1 MFIVRRIPA
10 TCAQSLTLRF
20 SCLQNFGSQSCTV
33 SGTNDCL
40 ALCLCCCSLF
50 VLDCHR
56 MQTFTGCL
64 VTQLAD
70 FSPAACYLHNWSCE
84 VLLLVLLWIGLCDGS
99 EILGML
105 LDSPESL
112 HIHLSGI
119 HYAYRDVQNQTRR
132 YPVEQLTC
140 PVLSRGRQC
149 NVHNPLFSVCWE
161 LGSVFFTEL
170 NARTYVGCP
179 ISSGIWRFRISYVF
193 HPSSVWG
200 QTLVHCIVWCC
211 NQNGI

>member
-20 SCLQNFGSQSCTV
+20 SCLKNFGLQSCTV

-70 FSPAACYLHNWSCE
+70 FSPAACYLHSWSCE
-84 VLLLVLLWIGLCDGS
+84 VLLLVLLWIGLCDGSEILGMLLDSLLWIGLCDGS

-140 PVLSRGRQC
+140 PVLSRGRMQR
-149 NVHNPLFSVCWE
+149 P
-161 LGSVFFTEL
+161 
-170 NARTYVGCP
+170 
-179 ISSGIWRFRISYVF
+179 
-193 HPSSVWG
+193 
-200 QTLVHCIVWCC
+200 
-211 NQNGI
+211 